1 MIAKLSGILDSVS
14 LDSLIIDCGG
24 VGYQVFASGRTL
36 SRVGQPG
43 DTVSILIDTQVRED
57 HIHLFGF
64 CDAAEQAWFRLLTS
78 VQGVGARVGLAILSV
93 CPPDKL
99 GYAIAAG
106 DVTALRQADG
116 VGPKLATR
124 IATELKDKAGKIDL
138 SPARGAVKAV
148 TTKADKTD
156 SGSVGVDGDAVSA
169 LVNLGYGRAEAFAA
183 IAQLRANGTAN
194 DNSSLQD
201 LIRLALKELSS
212 Q

>member
-1 MIAKLSGILDSVS
+1 MIAKLSGILDSVA

-43 DTVSILIDTQVRED
+43 DPVSVLIDTHVRED

-64 CDAAEQAWFRLLTS
+64 YDAAEQAWFRLLTS
-78 VQGVGARVGLAILSV
+78 VQGVGAKVALAILSV

-99 GYAIAAG
+99 GYTIAAQ
-106 DVTALRQADG
+106 DVSALRQADG

-124 IATELKDKAGKIDL
+124 IATELKDKAGKVDL
-138 SPARGAVKAV
+138 TPMRGAVKAPSV
-148 TTKADKTD
+148 KADKAASD
-156 SGSVGVDGDAVSA
+156 QSGVDGDAVSA

-183 IAQLRANGTAN
+183 IAQLRAAGTAN

-201 LIRLALKELSS
+201 LIRLALKELSQS
-212 Q
+212 